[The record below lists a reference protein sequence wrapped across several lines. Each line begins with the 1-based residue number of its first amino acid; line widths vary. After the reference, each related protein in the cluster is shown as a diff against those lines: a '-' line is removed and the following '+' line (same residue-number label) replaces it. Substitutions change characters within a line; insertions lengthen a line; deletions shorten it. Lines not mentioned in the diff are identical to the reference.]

1 MESMLNESRKESEST
16 YQKYRRLS
24 AALII
29 VIAILGIVLMKPILL
44 VYGQVP
50 GDPVYTLASQKWVLF
65 ASCAGLVGVNI
76 CIQNMLTA
84 FNDTMMPLVIS
95 TLRSLVLPIVLL
107 LALPMVMGGDG
118 VWLALT
124 VAEALTAVV
133 SIFFLKKG
141 AAKYG
146 YNTDEG
152 VELPEE
158 VLEAARAAAAE
169 EM

>member
-1 MESMLNESRKESEST
+1 
-16 YQKYRRLS
+16 
-24 AALII
+24 
-29 VIAILGIVLMKPILL
+29 
-44 VYGQVP
+44 
-50 GDPVYTLASQKWVLF
+50 
-65 ASCAGLVGVNI
+65 
-76 CIQNMLTA
+76 MLTA